1 MSEVFDPY
9 YLWLGIPPAD
19 QPPDHYRLLGITQFE
34 SDADVIRNAAEQRMS
49 YLRTVTGPRAK
60 RAQQLVNEIV
70 AAQRILAE
78 EDAREKYNAMITES
92 PLAKRRGVSPPA
104 VSTPGFEPPAI
115 DTLDAGSHRRR
126 GET

>member
-1 MSEVFDPY
+1 MREDFDPY

-19 QPPDHYRLLGITQFE
+19 QPPDHYRLLGVTQFE

-78 EDAREKYNAMITES
+78 DASRENGNALIT
-92 PLAKRRGVSPPA
+92 
-104 VSTPGFEPPAI
+104 
-115 DTLDAGSHRRR
+115 
-126 GET
+126 

>member
-1 MSEVFDPY
+1 MREDFDPY

-19 QPPDHYRLLGITQFE
+19 QPPDHYRLLGVTQFE
-34 SDADVIRNAAEQRMS
+34 SDADVIRNATEQRMS

-78 EDAREKYNAMITES
+78 DASREKYNALITES
-92 PLAKRRGVSPPA
+92 PLAKTPRRCAACSQHTRVCA
-104 VSTPGFEPPAI
+104 TI
-115 DTLDAGSHRRR
+115 D
-126 GET
+126 